1 MVQYPSGRHNNTGVI
16 LIRLLTS
23 GMFQRLMAEAFPET
37 AFSYTIYGWLPI
49 PLS

>member
-23 GMFQRLMAEAFPET
+23 GMFQHLMAEAFPGI
-37 AFSYTIYGWLPI
+37 AFSHAIGGLIPI